1 MFRWRK
7 QGTWSQPFN
16 WTENWIPDTVS
27 MRPLGRL
34 TEHGPTRVGELIDQH
49 TFDWN
54 EELLRSVAVAANGR
68 IFYHVFFH

>member
-1 MFRWRK
+1 
-7 QGTWSQPFN
+7 
-16 WTENWIPDTVS
+16 

-68 IFYHVFFH
+68 IFYHVFVN